1 MEAIKN
7 EQMGNNPTKNTDFL
21 CVSLSATDYV
31 GHRYSLTAVE
41 IEDIYLQLDKQLAD
55 FFKYLDN
62 TVGKGNYTFFLTA
75 DHGASYNSRFFM
87 DMKGNG
93 GYFYSRQIIT
103 GLNKTL
109 KEKFGQEKLVKSMMN
124 YQVHLNN
131 QLIDSLNLD
140 RDKIKETIIRE
151 LRHTEGVAYV
161 ADMEKGES
169 LMIPAPIREKM
180 INGYN
185 FKRSGAI
192 QIVCE
197 PQWYDGTPRSTGTTH
212 GTWSGYDSHIP
223 LVFMGWGIK
232 PGVSNT
238 EVHIVDIAPTISS
251 LLHITEPN
259 GSIGKPI
266 TAVLGQ

>member
-1 MEAIKN
+1 M
-7 EQMGNNPTKNTDFL
+7 
-21 CVSLSATDYV
+21 
-31 GHRYSLTAVE
+31 TAVE

-55 FFKYLDN
+55 FFAYLDN

-75 DHGASYNSRFFM
+75 DHGASYNSRFYM

-93 GYFYSRQIIT
+93 GYFYSRQIISD
-103 GLNKTL
+103 LNKKL
-109 KEKFGQEKLVKSMMN
+109 KEKFGQEKIVKSMMN

-131 QLIDSLNLD
+131 QIIDSLQLD

-161 ADMEKGES
+161 ADMEKSEG
-169 LMIPAPIREKM
+169 LMIPEPVREKM

-185 FKRSGAI
+185 YKRSGVI